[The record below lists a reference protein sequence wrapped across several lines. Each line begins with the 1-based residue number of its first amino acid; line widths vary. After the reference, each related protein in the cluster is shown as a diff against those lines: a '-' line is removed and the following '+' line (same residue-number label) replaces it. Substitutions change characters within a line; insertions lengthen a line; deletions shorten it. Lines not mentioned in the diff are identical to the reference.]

1 MSALLLDNIVDKHA
15 IDIEPDYLKIVK
27 VSYILVSA
35 LVVVQTNFHCVFEA
49 L

>member
-27 VSYILVSA
+27 VNFTFSTYESA
-35 LVVVQTNFHCVFEA
+35 NQLSLHF
-49 L
+49 

>member
-27 VSYILVSA
+27 VSCILLSA
-35 LVVVQTNFHCVFEA
+35 LVVGNADQLPLHF
-49 L
+49 

>member
-27 VSYILVSA
+27 VSFTFSTDESA
-35 LVVVQTNFHCVFEA
+35 NQLSLHF
-49 L
+49 